1 MLSDVI
7 SFTELA
13 AKVLPAYMGQMR
25 EALKT
30 PIPMADFCRPVSR
43 RPPIKLKPGESV
55 TMIVGPPGSQ
65 RYDSNGIRLEIR
77 NIPVEATANAK

>member
-1 MLSDVI
+1 MNRVVMNSGLTPCKRVLSDVI

-30 PIPMADFCRPVSR
+30 LIPMADFCRPVSR
-43 RPPIKLKPGESV
+43 RPAIKLNPE
-55 TMIVGPPGSQ
+55 
-65 RYDSNGIRLEIR
+65 NRLQ
-77 NIPVEATANAK
+77 

>member
-1 MLSDVI
+1 VLSDVI

-43 RPPIKLKPGESV
+43 RSAIKLKPRESII
-55 TMIVGPPGSQ
+55 MIVGLTRVSK
-65 RYDSNGIRLEIR
+65 I
-77 NIPVEATANAK
+77 